1 MQPFQVSVK
10 PEKLFSPVSIGAPGR
25 VPGRAVGYTS
35 VFNVRNGISQ
45 WIGDKRASKALRNS
59 DTLNAFL
66 FRDQHDETK

>member
-10 PEKLFSPVSIGAPGR
+10 PESLFSPVSIGA
-25 VPGRAVGYTS
+25 PGRAVGYTS